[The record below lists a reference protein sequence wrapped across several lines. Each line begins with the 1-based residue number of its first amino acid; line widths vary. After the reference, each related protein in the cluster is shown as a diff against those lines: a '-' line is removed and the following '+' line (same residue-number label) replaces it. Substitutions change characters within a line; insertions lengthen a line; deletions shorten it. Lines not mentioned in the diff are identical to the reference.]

1 MVLTAGQ
8 LTGFFEDAA
17 QMGLSNR
24 TRVHLQTEGI
34 NVPDDLIDF
43 VGKEDWTLILDNC
56 RRPPQIPGQGVGVAL
71 VNQQAFHLPARSL
84 MRLKVAAQVVLFYNR
99 TSRPLTVQNLAWVR
113 LSNFKIEWESL
124 KEQKTA
130 NDEGNLPIISNKLTI
145 ANFFE
150 AYETFAYIFIG
161 QSGCPLTDL
170 PHGLWCSG

>member
-8 LTGFFEDAA
+8 LTAFFKYAN

-34 NVPDDLIDF
+34 STPDDLIEF
-43 VGKEDWTLILDNC
+43 VGKEDWTPILDNC
-56 RRPPQIPGQGVGVAL
+56 RRPPQIPGQGAGAAL
-71 VNQQAFHLPARSL
+71 VHQQAFHLPAKSL
-84 MRLKVAAQVVLFYNR
+84 MRLKVAAQVVLFYDR
-99 TSRPLTVQNLAWVR
+99 TSRPLTAQNLAWVR
-113 LSNFKIEWESL
+113 LNNFKVEWESL

-150 AYETFAYIFIG
+150 AYETFVGNFMARVAAR
-161 QSGCPLTDL
+161 
-170 PHGLWCSG
+170 